1 MSKAQFWLLNFV
13 GGAGA
18 VLLLGNVLF
27 VRLNER
33 VIRELEATRAR
44 VNRAQQIRNTAQ
56 NLIVRI
62 AQAGQTE
69 PALKD
74 LLVRHELR
82 VDLDDEPAPRPAP

>member
-18 VLLLGNVLF
+18 VLLLGNLLF

-33 VIRELEATRAR
+33 VIRELEATQAR
-44 VNRAQQIRNTAQ
+44 INRAQQVRNTAQ
-56 NLIVRI
+56 NLIARI
-62 AQAGQTE
+62 AQAAQTE

-74 LLVRHELR
+74 LLARHELK
-82 VDLDDEPAPRPAP
+82 VDLDTEPAAHPAP